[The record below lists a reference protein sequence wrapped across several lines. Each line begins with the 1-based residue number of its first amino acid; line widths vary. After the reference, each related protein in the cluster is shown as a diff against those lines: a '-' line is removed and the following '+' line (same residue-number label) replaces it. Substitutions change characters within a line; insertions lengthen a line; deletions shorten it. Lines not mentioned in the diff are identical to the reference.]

1 MNEQQY
7 SNVTNEYLSR
17 FYEILSEMIKG
28 MTEVEL
34 ADSIS
39 HNFIV
44 QMIPHHMAAIEMS
57 ENILR
62 YTTWIEVQNIAE
74 NIIVSQTK
82 SIENMKVALEKC
94 SELMNLESDLCTYEC
109 NLDKIMQTMF
119 TEMHDAPAVNN
130 VNADFLREMIPHHQG
145 AIKMS
150 ENALRFDICPELVPI
165 LEAIIIS
172 QKEGVQEME
181 RLLRPVCSA
190 FTVNIR

>member
-7 SNVTNEYLSR
+7 SNVTNEYLSQ

-62 YTTWIEVQNIAE
+62 YTTRIEVQNIAE

-82 SIENMKVALEKC
+82 SIENMKAALEKC
-94 SELMNLESDLCTYEC
+94 SELMNSESDLCTYEC

-172 QKEGVQEME
+172 QKEGRKEC
-181 RLLRPVCSA
+181 R
-190 FTVNIR
+190 NK